1 MKYYRMSYKEVV
13 FERSFINILL
23 LNKTVPSVST
33 NKKDNEPT
41 EDISKSGGTKTKR
54 KFRNETE
61 LFMSLMG

>member
-23 LNKTVPSVST
+23 LNKTIPSVSS
-33 NKKDNEPT
+33 NKKDDVLEGVG
-41 EDISKSGGTKTKR
+41 KSGGKITKK